1 MKKSDTYMYLHC
13 DEWSSIESMNP
24 CQDNIIYCG
33 RAGRRTLWHTIMN
46 DIADDIIEVNTDPET
61 MKNII
66 LYGNPTEANDGITY
80 AYIVRLEEAK

>member
-1 MKKSDTYMYLHC
+1 
-13 DEWSSIESMNP
+13 
-24 CQDNIIYCG
+24 
-33 RAGRRTLWHTIMN
+33 MN